1 MYQIMVA
8 TASKAIQREYP
19 ITSTEIS
26 EMCKAFDADNGN
38 WYQNRPI
45 DKEADRAIEYAYK
58 NM

>member
-1 MYQIMVA
+1 MVA

-19 ITSTEIS
+19 ITAMEIS

-38 WYQNRPI
+38 WYQSRPI

-58 NM
+58 NI